1 MKDDKLD
8 KMAEEI
14 EAVIRRHAEKNEITF
29 AGIIG
34 TLELIKDDF
43 KEEAK
48 KA

>member
-1 MKDDKLD
+1 MKDEILD

-14 EAVIRRHAEKNEITF
+14 EGVIREHAENNEITF

>member
-1 MKDDKLD
+1 MKDENLD

-14 EAVIRRHAEKNEITF
+14 ESIIRKHAEKNEITF